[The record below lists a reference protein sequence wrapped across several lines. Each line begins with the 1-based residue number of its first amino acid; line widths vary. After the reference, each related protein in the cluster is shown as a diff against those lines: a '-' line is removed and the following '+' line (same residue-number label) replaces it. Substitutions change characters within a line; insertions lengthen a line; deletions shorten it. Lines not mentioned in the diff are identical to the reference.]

1 MRVGGTATAGRH
13 RKGREDTFEFTL
25 ARPIPMRRLLPMLL
39 CALPGMRAV
48 AQSKVNQRLKHELDS
63 IYVVDQHYREMT
75 MATFTPQGAAE
86 VAAKLGMSTQQA
98 AVYLSKQMTRTDS
111 TNTQRISQ
119 IISKHGYPGMSL
131 VSTPINEAAFYVIQH
146 SQLIKQRSCLES
158 QFF

>member
-1 MRVGGTATAGRH
+1 
-13 RKGREDTFEFTL
+13 
-25 ARPIPMRRLLPMLL
+25 
-39 CALPGMRAV
+39 
-48 AQSKVNQRLKHELDS
+48 
-63 IYVVDQHYREMT
+63 
-75 MATFTPQGAAE
+75 MASFTPQGATE
-86 VAAKLGMSTQQA
+86 GAAKLGMGTQQA

-119 IISKHGYPGMSL
+119 IMSKHGYPGKSL